1 MSFVLWLLTF
11 NKKGGENLMAVG
23 NELSQDE
30 LEALLGETGER
41 EEVPVSAG
49 LTTEEGGVLK
59 DISGTSM
66 NAAATALSTIL
77 NKQVTIAEP
86 EVNEVSPD
94 KVTEDIPGVAIVVEV
109 EYSGGIKGPTYVVFL
124 KEHGA
129 RIADLMMGGDGIS
142 PPEEINDLYLGA
154 LGEALGQMTESSAS
168 SLSSSLGKTVTVGP
182 PKIKIVDFKKGIP
195 DDLPVFKENKVVKI
209 DYNLTLGDLSEGKLV
224 QLLPQ
229 SIAKPIITSVMG
241 GAPKPKQQASASAFA
256 PGVHPVQFAKLKST
270 EPTQLPANLKLLM
283 DVPMNV
289 SVEIGR
295 KKMTLKN
302 ILDLGTGSVV
312 ELEKMANEPFDI
324 FVNGKLIAK
333 GGVVVI
339 DDNFG
344 VRITD
349 IIAPEE
355 RIEHLK

>member
-1 MSFVLWLLTF
+1 
-11 NKKGGENLMAVG
+11 MAEG
-23 NELSQDE
+23 NELSKE
-30 LEALLGETGER
+30 EIEALLGEEEEE
-41 EEVPVSAG
+41 EEVSITG

-59 DISGTSM
+59 DISSTSM

-86 EVNEVSPD
+86 KVNEVSPD
-94 KVTEDIPGVAIVVEV
+94 KIKEDIPGAAIVVEV
-109 EYSGGIKGPTYVVFL
+109 EYSGGIKGPTYIVFL
-124 KEHGA
+124 KDHGA
-129 RIADLMMGGDGIS
+129 RIADLMMGGDGTS

-154 LGEALGQMTESSAS
+154 LGEALGQMTESSAA
-168 SLSSSLGKTVTVGP
+168 SLSSSLGKTVTAAP
-182 PKIKIVDFKKGIP
+182 PKIKIVDFQKGIP
-195 DDLPVFKENKVVKI
+195 EELPVFQESKVVKI
-209 DYNLTLGDLSEGKLV
+209 DYKITLGDLSEGKLV
-224 QLLPQ
+224 QLLPLN
-229 SIAKPIITSVMG
+229 IAKPIVSAVMG
-241 GAPKPKQQASASAFA
+241 EARPKEQKPTFA
-256 PGVHPVQFAKLKST
+256 PGVHPVQFARLKPT

-312 ELEKMANEPFDI
+312 ELEKMANEPVDI
-324 FVNGKLIAK
+324 LVNGKLIAK

-355 RIEHLK
+355 RIEHLR

>member
-1 MSFVLWLLTF
+1 MRTNHSPVTSD
-11 NKKGGENLMAVG
+11 KKGGEKVMAVG
-23 NELSQDE
+23 NELSQEE
-30 LEALLGETGER
+30 LEALLGEEK
-41 EEVPVSAG
+41 EEEAPALG
-49 LTTEEGGVLK
+49 LTPEEGDVLK
-59 DISGTSM
+59 SISGTSM

-77 NKQVTIAEP
+77 NKQVSIAEP
-86 EVNEVSPD
+86 QVSEIVPE
-94 KVTEDIPGVAIVVEV
+94 KIRESIPGAAIVVEV
-109 EYSGGIKGPTYVVFL
+109 EFSGGIKGPTYVVFL

-129 RIADLMMGGDGIS
+129 MIADLMMGGDGTT

-154 LGEALGQMTESSAS
+154 LGEALGQMIDSSAV
-168 SLSSSLGKTVTVGP
+168 SLSSSLGKTVTASS

-195 DDLPVFKENKVVKI
+195 PDLPVFKESKVVEI
-209 DYNLTLGDLSEGKLV
+209 EYNLTLGDLSEGKLV

-229 SIAKPIITSVMG
+229 NIAKPIITTVMG
-241 GAPKPKQQASASAFA
+241 EVAKPKAPEPAFA
-256 PGVHPVQFAKLKST
+256 PGVHPVRFAQLT
-270 EPTQLPANLKLLM
+270 PTTTTQLPANLKLLM

-302 ILDLGTGSVV
+302 ILDLGTGSIV
-312 ELEKMANEPFDI
+312 ELEKMANEPVDI
-324 FVNGKLIAK
+324 FVNSKLIAK

-349 IIAPEE
+349 IITPEE
-355 RIEHLK
+355 RIEHLR

>member
-1 MSFVLWLLTF
+1 MV
-11 NKKGGENLMAVG
+11 VG
-23 NELSQDE
+23 NELSQEE
-30 LEALLGETGER
+30 LEALLGGDTES
-41 EEVPVSAG
+41 EEISESE
-49 LTTEEGGVLK
+49 LTTEEGSVLK

-66 NAAATALSTIL
+66 NAAAMALSTIL
-77 NKQVTIAEP
+77 NRQVTIAEP
-86 EVNEVSPD
+86 KINEVSPD
-94 KVTEDIPGVAIVVEV
+94 KVTEDIPGAAIVVEV

-154 LGEALGQMTESSAS
+154 LGEALGQMTDSSAA
-168 SLSSSLGKTVTVGP
+168 SLSSSLGKTVTSSS
-182 PKIKIVDFKKGIP
+182 PKIRIVDFKKGIP

-209 DYNLTLGDLSEGKLV
+209 DYNLTLGDLSQGKLV

-241 GAPKPKQQASASAFA
+241 ETLKSKQVSASAFA
-256 PGVHPVQFAKLKST
+256 PGVHPVQFAKLKPT
-270 EPTQLPANLKLLM
+270 EVGQLPANLKLLM

-302 ILDLGTGSVV
+302 ILDLGSGSVV
-312 ELEKMANEPFDI
+312 ELEKMANEPVDI
-324 FVNGKLIAK
+324 LVNGKLIAK

-339 DDNFG
+339 DDSFG

-349 IIAPEE
+349 IITPEE
-355 RIEHLK
+355 RIEHLR

>member
-1 MSFVLWLLTF
+1 
-11 NKKGGENLMAVG
+11 MAVG
-23 NELSQDE
+23 NELSQEE
-30 LEALLGETGER
+30 LEALLGGDSENEETLEP
-41 EEVPVSAG
+41 E
-49 LTTEEGGVLK
+49 LTTEEGSVLK
-59 DISGTSM
+59 DISGISM

-86 EVNEVSPD
+86 QVNEVSPD
-94 KVTEDIPGVAIVVEV
+94 KVTEDIPGAAIVVEV

-129 RIADLMMGGDGIS
+129 RIADLMMGGDGTS

-154 LGEALGQMTESSAS
+154 LGEALGQMTDSSAA
-168 SLSSSLGKTVTVGP
+168 SLSSSLGKIVTSSS
-182 PKIKIVDFKKGIP
+182 PKIRIVDFKKGIP
-195 DDLPVFKENKVVKI
+195 NDLPVFKENKVVKI
-209 DYNLTLGDLSEGKLV
+209 DYNLTLGDLSHGKLV

-229 SIAKPIITSVMG
+229 SIAKPIVTSVMG
-241 GAPKPKQQASASAFA
+241 EVPKPKNEPVFA
-256 PGVHPVQFAKLKST
+256 PGVHPVQFAKLKPAEVS
-270 EPTQLPANLKLLM
+270 QLPANLKLLM

-295 KKMTLKN
+295 KKMTVKD
-302 ILDLGTGSVV
+302 ILNLGSGSVV
-312 ELEKMANEPFDI
+312 ELEKMANEPVDI

-339 DDNFG
+339 DDSFG

-349 IIAPEE
+349 IITPEE
-355 RIEHLK
+355 RIEHLR